1 MRNQYWPQYRKS
13 YSFIIGHDHND
24 FTTVTISSHVQN
36 STQGNNGSCVL
47 RDEISPL
54 LGGKQLSCID
64 FIWKLSEKMKK
75 LKRRELRTDLC
86 F

>member
-1 MRNQYWPQYRKS
+1 M
-13 YSFIIGHDHND
+13 
-24 FTTVTISSHVQN
+24 QN
-36 STQGNNGSCVL
+36 VIEECVLLCCCTQGNNGSCVL